1 MWGLKKRLNSRRER
15 RDLEI
20 GVYLGRRRGSD
31 VTSHVYWDISPAFLN
46 PDFGTKAGKIRPF
59 CEADLQGVR
68 LPRPARCDS
77 AGAQCGEPAL
87 ARGQAASPNVD
98 PAARASLSG
107 SQRPAA
113 ARRARRTREKTR
125 PPAKLKTRS
134 RGTLRP
140 AGPRTEPLASSSS
153 DVSRILSEASLR
165 CVKRKVNLGGGG
177 KKTVKGVAEAC
188 RCLPCPPPHQEPAA
202 RVPGAPGTPSE
213 AGTSRRR
220 ALGDA
225 RRGGGLRA
233 ARMGNALDGKS
244 CRTSCCRLPFGKMAL
259 FLPTMSR
266 GGVRVRWGR
275 RHPSKPPAAAAGH
288 GSVFLFLAEQ
298 VWAIYK

>member
-188 RCLPCPPPHQEPAA
+188 RCLPCPPPAPSRSRLLERLGRLGPRA
-202 RVPGAPGTPSE
+202 RPELP
-213 AGTSRRR
+213 
-220 ALGDA
+220 
-225 RRGGGLRA
+225 GGGRWA
-233 ARMGNALDGKS
+233 
-244 CRTSCCRLPFGKMAL
+244 T
-259 FLPTMSR
+259 R
-266 GGVRVRWGR
+266 GGVGGCARHEWETLWMGSPAGLLAADFLSGRW
-275 RHPSKPPAAAAGH
+275 HC
-288 GSVFLFLAEQ
+288 FCLQ
-298 VWAIYK
+298 

>member
-68 LPRPARCDS
+68 LPRPARCDL

-98 PAARASLSG
+98 PAARPSLSG

-113 ARRARRTREKTR
+113 ARRARRTRRKNA
-125 PPAKLKTRS
+125 PAREVENAIARNAPAS
-134 RGTLRP
+134 WAPHGTTCQLILR
-140 AGPRTEPLASSSS
+140 
-153 DVSRILSEASLR
+153 
-165 CVKRKVNLGGGG
+165 
-177 KKTVKGVAEAC
+177 
-188 RCLPCPPPHQEPAA
+188 
-202 RVPGAPGTPSE
+202 
-213 AGTSRRR
+213 
-220 ALGDA
+220 
-225 RRGGGLRA
+225 
-233 ARMGNALDGKS
+233 
-244 CRTSCCRLPFGKMAL
+244 RLPHFVRSVVKMRE
-259 FLPTMSR
+259 TES
-266 GGVRVRWGR
+266 
-275 RHPSKPPAAAAGH
+275 
-288 GSVFLFLAEQ
+288 
-298 VWAIYK
+298 

>member
-188 RCLPCPPPHQEPAA
+188 RCLPCPPPPA
-202 RVPGAPGTPSE
+202 PSR
-213 AGTSRRR
+213 SRLLER
-220 ALGDA
+220 LG
-225 RRGGGLRA
+225 
-233 ARMGNALDGKS
+233 
-244 CRTSCCRLPFGKMAL
+244 RLGP
-259 FLPTMSR
+259 
-266 GGVRVRWGR
+266 
-275 RHPSKPPAAAAGH
+275 
-288 GSVFLFLAEQ
+288 
-298 VWAIYK
+298 